1 MTTRQFK
8 LYTFND
14 PTPVLSKDAPTFNE
28 ASAEMLSQFVEIN
41 ERRAERR
48 ALDKIQKRSHKYGV
62 GRVFY
67 LREYAGEQEGEQG
80 VTIATWRVETD
91 SEDGGVPNLFRQM
104 KDGKAI

>member
-14 PTPVLSKDAPTFNE
+14 PNPVLSKDAPPFNE
-28 ASAEMLSQFVEIN
+28 ASAEMLYQFVEVN
-41 ERRAERR
+41 ESRARGR
-48 ALDKIQKRSHKYGV
+48 AVEKIQKRSHHYCI

-67 LREYAGEQEGEQG
+67 LREYAGAQEGEQG

-91 SEDGGVPNLFRQM
+91 SEDGGAPHLFRQM
-104 KDGKAI
+104 RDGKAI